1 VDAPSESGLPRED
14 THWLAI
20 LLGLSSAGLATI
32 RAEVAEMVDRY
43 AVKHHGKP
51 RREIAYL
58 VSNRLIKRGTLKA
71 GGFGGLTATPSL
83 VPGIGTLSGAVAG
96 AAVDLAYLTKVQID
110 LCYRIC
116 AAYEVDMDPERLK
129 AVTLAL
135 LGLAG
140 SAELTK
146 QVAATTMRAMID
158 RAAAKYLEKGLVEV
172 AVELAE
178 RTNLR
183 LLGRTCTLIPF
194 LGIPFN
200 ASVNA
205 ASTIAIGKQARKYF
219 STWDSDV
226 VLQP

>member
-1 VDAPSESGLPRED
+1 V
-14 THWLAI
+14 
-20 LLGLSSAGLATI
+20 LGLSSAGLSTI
-32 RAEVAEMVDRY
+32 RVEVAAMVERY
-43 AVKHHGKP
+43 AVKHADKP

-58 VSNRLIKRGTLKA
+58 VSNRLIKRGALKA

-83 VPGIGTLSGAVAG
+83 LPGIGTLSAAVAG

-129 AVTLAL
+129 AVALAL

-146 QVAATTMRAMID
+146 QVAATTMRTMID
-158 RAAAKYLEKGLVEV
+158 RAAANYLEKGLVEA
-172 AVELAE
+172 AVEVAE
-178 RTNLR
+178 RTNLK

-205 ASTIAIGKQARKYF
+205 AATIAIGKQARTYF
-219 STWDSDV
+219 STWNNDV
-226 VLQP
+226 GSKP